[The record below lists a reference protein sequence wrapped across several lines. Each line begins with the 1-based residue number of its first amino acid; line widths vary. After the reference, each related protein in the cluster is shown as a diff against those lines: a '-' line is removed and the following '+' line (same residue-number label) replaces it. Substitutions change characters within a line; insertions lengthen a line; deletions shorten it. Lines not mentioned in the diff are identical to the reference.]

1 MFSGY
6 MDENG
11 TMSFLVTPLLITGLM
26 LLMAT
31 GADWNAD
38 LAWYD
43 QHRIEQIGL
52 LSVTALGALT
62 IWHQD
67 IVRSVAYL
75 PRWVR
80 WALAWAW
87 GLGLVS
93 IAAASYP
100 RYAALEWA
108 TLLLLLGLA
117 LLLGEQAR
125 RGMIQFDI
133 WAIRL
138 VVSLAVVIA
147 LKLMASYLAALI
159 AVGHLDTIMLFEG
172 TFSNRRFFGQVASMA
187 VPLLG
192 YPLLKRDVSRIQWW
206 GLYVLL
212 SVWWMLIIV
221 SGTRGTWVALGAA
234 AGALALVAWHA
245 CHRWLRIQ
253 LLAAMAGVLL
263 FVLMFVW
270 IPLWL
275 GQDASIE
282 DRLSNL
288 ATLSGRGALWHLAW
302 MQIVAHPWLG
312 IGPMHL
318 AAIRNGFGAHPHNAL
333 LQLAAE
339 WGIPATL
346 ALLLPVASGLI
357 VLLAGLLRLAVSH
370 SLLLVCL
377 TASLLAASVQSMVDG
392 VIVIPYTQV
401 WLALIAGWALGVYA
415 RGTTQIVPAS
425 RLVRVGIP
433 VLTLLA
439 LAALLNGVYP
449 EIFNRAEATK
459 VFVDA
464 GNQLIPPRYWAVGW
478 IP

>member
-1 MFSGY
+1 MGRFI
-6 MDENG
+6 
-11 TMSFLVTPLLITGLM
+11 TPLLLVGLT
-26 LLMAT
+26 LLAAT
-31 GADWNAD
+31 GVDWDVD

-43 QHRIEQIGL
+43 QHRIEQVGL

-62 IWHQD
+62 IWRQD
-67 IVRSVAYL
+67 MVRSVACL

-93 IAAASYP
+93 VATASYP
-100 RYAALEWA
+100 RYAALEWT

-133 WAIRL
+133 WTSRL
-138 VVSLAVVIA
+138 VISLAVVIA

-172 TFSNRRFFGQVASMA
+172 TFSNRRFFGQVASMV

-192 YPLLKRDVSRIQWW
+192 YPLLKRDMPCIQRWV
-206 GLYVLL
+206 LYILL

-234 AGALALVAWHA
+234 AGVLALVAWHT

-253 LLAAMAGVLL
+253 LLAAMAGALL
-263 FVLMFVW
+263 FALMFVW

-288 ATLSGRGALWHLAW
+288 ATLSGRDELWHLAW
-302 MQIVAHPWLG
+302 VQIVAHPWLG
-312 IGPMHL
+312 IGPMHF
-318 AAIRNGFGAHPHNAL
+318 AAIHNGFGAHPHNAL

-339 WGIPATL
+339 WGVPATL
-346 ALLLPVASGLI
+346 ALVWPVASGVVAL
-357 VLLAGLLRLAVSH
+357 VGRLRRSPF
-370 SLLLVCL
+370 SNDSLLVCL
-377 TASLLAASVQSMVDG
+377 AASLLAASVQAMVDG
-392 VIVIPYTQV
+392 VIVVPYTQV
-401 WLALIAGWALGVYA
+401 WLALVAGWALGVYL
-415 RGTTQIVPAS
+415 RDVERVVSPS
-425 RLVRVGIP
+425 RLMLLGMP
-433 VLTLLA
+433 VLSVFA

-449 EIFNRAEATK
+449 EIFDRAEVTK
-459 VFVDA
+459 AFVSA
-464 GNQLIPPRYWAVGW
+464 GNQLVPPRYWAVGW

>member
-1 MFSGY
+1 MEGFLFSGY
-6 MDENG
+6 KDGNSA
-11 TMSFLVTPLLITGLM
+11 MSFLITPLLITGLM
-26 LLMAT
+26 LLAAT
-31 GADWNAD
+31 GVDWGAD

-52 LSVTALGALT
+52 LSVTAMGVLT
-62 IWHQD
+62 IWRQD
-67 IVRSVAYL
+67 MVRSVACL
-75 PRWVR
+75 PKWVR

-93 IAAASYP
+93 VATASYP
-100 RYAALEWA
+100 RYAALEWT

-133 WAIRL
+133 WTNRL
-138 VVSLAVVIA
+138 VISLAVVIA

-187 VPLLG
+187 VPLLV
-192 YPLLKRDVSRIQWW
+192 YPLMKGNVSRIQRW
-206 GLYVLL
+206 GLYSLL
-212 SVWWMLIIV
+212 TVWWMLIIV

-234 AGALALVAWHA
+234 AGVLVLVARA
-245 CHRWLRIQ
+245 ASYRWLRIQ
-253 LLAAMAGVLL
+253 TVAAMAGALL

-288 ATLSGRGALWHLAW
+288 AGLSGRDELWHLAW
-302 MQIVAHPWLG
+302 VQLVAHPWLG
-312 IGPMHL
+312 IGPMHF
-318 AAIRNGFGAHPHNAL
+318 AAIRNNFGAHPHNAL
-333 LQLAAE
+333 LQLGAE
-339 WGIPATL
+339 WGVPAML
-346 ALLLPVASGLI
+346 AIVLPAVSGLI
-357 VLLAGLLRLAVSH
+357 VLLAKLRRS
-370 SLLLVCL
+370 SGSTNLLLVCL
-377 TASLLAASVQSMVDG
+377 TASLLAAGMQSMVD
-392 VIVIPYTQV
+392 
-401 WLALIAGWALGVYA
+401 LGVYA
-415 RGTTQIVPAS
+415 RGASQMVPAS
-425 RLVRVGIP
+425 RLIRVGIP
-433 VLTLLA
+433 ALTLLA

-449 EIFNRAEATK
+449 EIFNRAEVTK
-459 VFVDA
+459 AFVAA